1 MGNIFARREELLKEA
16 EEVYREIFRE
26 SILCLEESYHTE
38 GYKKS
43 VTEAFAKTARMWKE
57 NYENK
62 AASLGICSLYTSILR
77 RTYAY
82 RIVLLGEE
90 FWLARDAV
98 ELMWV
103 PEGFPEFF
111 ERDIFSLMKK
121 LKGTFPRL
129 CRDEETAVR
138 FMCGEYCHGA
148 VYKLCADFLEDIL
161 KEEEFLQLSKTEDFF
176 VFFGDY
182 RGEGEILYRVN
193 ER

>member
-1 MGNIFARREELLKEA
+1 M
-16 EEVYREIFRE
+16 
-26 SILCLEESYHTE
+26 
-38 GYKKS
+38 
-43 VTEAFAKTARMWKE
+43 
-57 NYENK
+57 
-62 AASLGICSLYTSILR
+62 
-77 RTYAY
+77 
-82 RIVLLGEE
+82 GEE

-103 PEGFPEFF
+103 PEGLPEFF
-111 ERDIFSLMKK
+111 ERDISSLLKI

-148 VYKLCADFLEDIL
+148 VYKLCTDFLEDIL